1 MEIQLQVQLTLY
13 TAAELSAFHGKIENQ
28 LILGNTRLYFNPCD
42 MVVIARFSKLF
53 LKHSFS
59 SFSYVVIAAK
69 FVVTIISCF

>member
-28 LILGNTRLYFNPCD
+28 LILGNTRFYFNPCD

-53 LKHSFS
+53 LKHSLS
-59 SFSYVVIAAK
+59 SL
-69 FVVTIISCF
+69 SCVMLLQQSLL

>member
-53 LKHSFS
+53 LKHSLS
-59 SFSYVVIAAK
+59 SL
-69 FVVTIISCF
+69 SCVMLLQQSLL